1 MKLTKQEKSDLK
13 LFKNQNPQ
21 VKFITVQGVVTI
33 AWSRA
38 WDGSKMILVATSYFD
53 QTEDDRFRRTTGE
66 YYAAIRLSNGGFMQ
80 LPLGEYT
87 DDEITDMLEDMFCI

>member
-1 MKLTKQEKSDLK
+1 MKLNKENKSSLKQ
-13 LFKNQNPQ
+13 FKNLNKQ

-33 AWSRA
+33 AWGRA
-38 WDGSKMILVATSYFD
+38 WEGSKMIVVATSYFD

-66 YYAAIRLSNGGFMQ
+66 FYAAIRMAQ
-80 LPLGEYT
+80 QEYMKLPLGEYT